1 MTLNTRKSASA
12 DLSFDLSLQNQQTI
26 DKYLSLKHRLE
37 LGAVLDALDRAGI
50 TQTLLSSKSLGF
62 DRLAN
67 DTKVNVEFLT
77 LLIKCLWIN
86 GFFTPESHW
95 QRLTLSPLGL
105 KKLLQRS
112 QYTGMLSGIEA
123 ALCGDGD
130 YTSSQSVNLD
140 SVQGL
145 PSWLFS
151 KIYEKSEGSKIDDGQ
166 QVEASEE
173 CDNLFA
179 PLFSHT
185 ATYFKSYQCI
195 YDRLSNHIKPEDHLF
210 GDDHLDRLQ
219 DINTS
224 ADVFDGVIAQAFF
237 KQIKERFDYPF
248 IWRQPSVLV
257 DIGCGNGSMLKK
269 TYEFIRDHTSRGS
282 YLAVYPLTLIAVDI
296 SESALSVASNTLEAI
311 DTPTHVVQG
320 SIDHPKLLWKHLQ
333 GLGFSP
339 KSALH
344 MSKSVIHDRDNT
356 CEGISVAD
364 LNNVNNSFSVS
375 LDRYG
380 HLQSVATL
388 RHSLFEHL
396 VSWRPF
402 IAPFGYLVIEAHNG
416 LGGGFKP
423 SDISAKAQ
431 SLLTTLN
438 LSHDLSSQFLVS
450 QQTFLEALK
459 LADLQLMQLINLQK
473 VNSEPTLALYDLAV

>member
-1 MTLNTRKSASA
+1 MTLNTRKSAST
-12 DLSFDLSLQNQQTI
+12 DVSQQSQKTI

-37 LGAVLDALDRAGI
+37 LGAVLDALDKAGV
-50 TQTLLSSKSLGF
+50 TETLLSSKSLGF
-62 DRLAN
+62 ERLAN
-67 DTKVNVEFLT
+67 DTKVNVEFLA

-105 KKLLQRS
+105 KKILQRS

-123 ALCGDGD
+123 ALCSDSD
-130 YTSSQSVNLD
+130 YAPPQSLNLD
-140 SVQGL
+140 STQGL

-151 KIYEKSEGSKIDDGQ
+151 RVYQNSEGVKNNDGH
-166 QVEASEE
+166 QVTGSDLEDS
-173 CDNLFA
+173 LFT
-179 PLFSHT
+179 PLFFHT
-185 ATYFKSYQCI
+185 ATYYKSYQCI
-195 YDRLSNHIKPEDHLF
+195 YDRLSNHIKPHDLLL

-224 ADVFDGVIAQAFF
+224 ADVFDGEIAQAFF

-248 IWRQPSVLV
+248 VWRQPSVLV

-269 TYEFIRDHTSRGS
+269 TYEFIRDHTHRGS
-282 YLAVYPLTLIAVDI
+282 YLVVYPLTLIAVDI
-296 SESALSVASNTLEAI
+296 SESVLSVASNTLETL
-311 DTPTHVVQG
+311 DTPTYVVQG
-320 SIDHPKLLWKHLQ
+320 SIDQPKQLWKHLQ

-402 IAPFGYLVIEAHNG
+402 ISPFGYLIIEAHNG
-416 LGGGFKP
+416 LGGSFKP
-423 SDISAKAQ
+423 AEISVQSQ

-459 LADLQLMQLINLQK
+459 LADLQVRQLINLQK
-473 VNSEPTLALYDLAV
+473 VHSEPTLALYDLAV